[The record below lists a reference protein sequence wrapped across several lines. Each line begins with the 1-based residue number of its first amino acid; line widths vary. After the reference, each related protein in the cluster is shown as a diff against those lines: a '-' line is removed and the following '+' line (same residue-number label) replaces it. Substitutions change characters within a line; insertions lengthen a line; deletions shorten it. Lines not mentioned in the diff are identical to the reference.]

1 MEKYHKHLAKDK
13 FRLASVEAKII
24 YLTEEVLKLCNI
36 QNLSL
41 QDWIIEEVLGGEV
54 KANN

>member
-36 QNLSL
+36 QNLIL